1 MPHDKNDAYLYCRHK
16 HHRLHI
22 CADSLHQRKMEW
34 PMSQIFLGIAI
45 LILVVQN
52 RVQGQLL
59 AKLRMDIL
67 EIEFRLMNLELG
79 DDDADL

>member
-1 MPHDKNDAYLYCRHK
+1 
-16 HHRLHI
+16 
-22 CADSLHQRKMEW
+22 
-34 PMSQIFLGIAI
+34 MSQIFLGIAI
-45 LILVVQN
+45 LILVIQN
-52 RVQGQLL
+52 RLQGQLL